1 VPEHVDELFA
11 GYADA
16 FVRGERPSAEAYLIR
31 AGEQADAL
39 ARMIDRFVASAPA
52 PAPDEAEVAVTAA
65 WLGAETPLFEL
76 RVRRGIKREQL
87 VDSLMSTLGLAS
99 ATRAKV
105 ARYYHELETGLL
117 DATRVDRRVW
127 DALGQ
132 ALRSVVPQPD
142 MWRSAPARAQQAF
155 YRVDLAMK
163 APAPAAASPAPAT
176 PQEPDEVDRLFG
188 VGTDR
193 GEI

>member
-1 VPEHVDELFA
+1 VAERVDELFA

-16 FVRGERPSAEAYLIR
+16 YVRGERPSAEAYLVR
-31 AGEQADAL
+31 AGDAADAL
-39 ARMIDRFVASAPA
+39 ARMIDRFVASAPVQ
-52 PAPDEAEVAVTAA
+52 APDEETVAVTAA
-65 WLGAETPLFEL
+65 WLGRETPLFEL

-87 VDSLMSTLGLAS
+87 VDSLISTLGLAS
-99 ATRAKV
+99 AARAKV

-132 ALRSVVPQPD
+132 ALRAVVPQPD
-142 MWRSAPARAQQAF
+142 LWRSAPAKAQPAF
-155 YRVDLAMK
+155 YRVNLAMRTE
-163 APAPAAASPAPAT
+163 APAAAAPPPAT
-176 PQEPDEVDRLFG
+176 SQELDDIDRLFG
-188 VGTDR
+188 VGSER